1 MAISAGLP
9 LPTGHTVG
17 PTLRHH
23 ARPIHLRATEVEA
36 CAVVAEAI
44 APTLLVPIHVVLA
57 QHRAA
62 PAIGPV
68 PRQAPTAPLHVVHG
82 RRAVVAAARS
92 LAAEVA
98 QVAALAQVA
107 PSVAAAVAQVAPSA
121 EAVEVVDII
130 SANF

>member
-9 LPTGHTVG
+9 LPIGHTVG

-44 APTLLVPIHVVLA
+44 APTLLVLIHVVLA
-57 QHRAA
+57 QHRVA

-68 PRQAPTAPLHVVHG
+68 LRQAPTAPLHVVHG
-82 RRAVVAAARS
+82 RRAVVAARS
-92 LAAEVA
+92 LEAVLAL
-98 QVAALAQVA
+98 VAALAQVA